1 MTYPEDLARVC
12 GDSLGG
18 LDVCMRDPGH
28 EGNHVGADATWAPRL
43 QRAVLL
49 AREADKQLAE
59 IREQQDS
66 GDAEK
71 DADHPRRR
79 EKK

>member
-1 MTYPEDLARVC
+1 MTFPEDLDRVI
-12 GDSLGG
+12 
-18 LDVCMRDPGH
+18 RDRR
-28 EGNHVGADATWAPRL
+28 T
-43 QRAVLL
+43 RAELL
-49 AREADKQLAE
+49 AREADKQLTE